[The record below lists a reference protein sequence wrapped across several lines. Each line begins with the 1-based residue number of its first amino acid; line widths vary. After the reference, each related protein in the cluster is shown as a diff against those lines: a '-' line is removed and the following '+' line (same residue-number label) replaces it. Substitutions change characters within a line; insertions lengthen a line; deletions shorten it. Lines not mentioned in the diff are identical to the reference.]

1 MNFASTGDPSVP
13 EFEWPKYKDDKRY
26 AVSIDEE
33 LTLLQD
39 PYRYQ
44 RGALGEV
51 LTMNW
56 QDRGV

>member
-1 MNFASTGDPSVP
+1 MCIRDRSIP
-13 EFEWPKYKDDKRY
+13 EFDWPEYDDDKRFT
-26 AVSIDEE
+26 VSIDEE

-44 RGALGEV
+44 RGALGDV

-56 QDRGV
+56 QDRDV